1 LNINVHSYV
10 SQHNVNYLIPT
21 LNLLVL
27 QI

>member
-1 LNINVHSYV
+1 LNKNVHSYV

-21 LNLLVL
+21 LNLLVV